1 MSPQG
6 YEKKVFAYSI
16 PTVVLSDQKHLL
28 GKSLKRNQGTD
39 LLVAC
44 CIFCLFDQGCYFS
57 SDMLHYSGKNSFNE
71 KEGRCATH
79 KIPCKLKT
87 NG

>member
-57 SDMLHYSGKNSFNE
+57 SDMLHYRTVEKTALMRDKEDVPCIRSLFN
-71 KEGRCATH
+71 
-79 KIPCKLKT
+79 
-87 NG
+87 